1 MYCFGLQK
9 VLGQRIDCRFA
20 VKIPPC
26 FEELII
32 DDLNGISS
40 VTDLESNLCTS
51 QCRSLSGRVRKSTVK
66 IRLFNLSEEAIID
79 QKCMREMRDCQDVL
93 VIHNSPTRPITK
105 ICEWIPKVRENLC
118 TMNAIIVIGTFRLL
132 TWELIKSNL
141 ITSFSFVLF
150 SDEMNIDPWKGPSLF
165 LSNRLGAISKMDLS
179 TLQYFTFALKLKANT
194 KMLH

>member
-1 MYCFGLQK
+1 MYCFVLQK
-9 VLGQRIDCRFA
+9 VLGQCIDCRFA
-20 VKIPPC
+20 GKIPPC

-93 VIHNSPTRPITK
+93 VIHNSPTRPIAK
-105 ICEWIPKVRENLC
+105 LCE
-118 TMNAIIVIGTFRLL
+118 
-132 TWELIKSNL
+132 
-141 ITSFSFVLF
+141 
-150 SDEMNIDPWKGPSLF
+150 
-165 LSNRLGAISKMDLS
+165 
-179 TLQYFTFALKLKANT
+179 
-194 KMLH
+194 